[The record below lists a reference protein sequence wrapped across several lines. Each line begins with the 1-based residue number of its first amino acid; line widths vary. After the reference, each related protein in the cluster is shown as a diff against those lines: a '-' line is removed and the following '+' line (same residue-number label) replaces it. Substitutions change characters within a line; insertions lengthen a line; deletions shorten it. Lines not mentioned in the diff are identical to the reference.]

1 MCIDGVSSVS
11 EAPRPPEAGAL
22 LGAATENVSQMIEVT
37 CTPDVRMRANHNA
50 VERENEFT
58 RRIYG
63 PALRKIHR
71 IRGNSETVE
80 SYGETR
86 HI

>member
-22 LGAATENVSQMIEVT
+22 LGAATENVSQMIEVVLH
-37 CTPDVRMRANHNA
+37 VRMRANHNA